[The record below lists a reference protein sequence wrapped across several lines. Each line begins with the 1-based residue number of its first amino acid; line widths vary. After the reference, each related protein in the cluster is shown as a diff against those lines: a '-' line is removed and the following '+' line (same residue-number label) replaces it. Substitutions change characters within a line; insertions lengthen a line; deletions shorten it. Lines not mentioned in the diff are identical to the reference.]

1 MRERRDKETPNAWHV
16 YKKVLQSI
24 EDNITPT
31 HLVDIIKKATTDN
44 TTYAKKLNPS
54 NNQQAPDQNAVGK

>member
-31 HLVDIIKKATTDN
+31 HLVDIIKKATIDN
-44 TTYAKKLNPS
+44 KIYAKPNPP
-54 NNQQAPDQNAVGK
+54 NNQQAPDQNAVGQ